1 MKRKR
6 ITDYKKL
13 LISLLIFLVSF
24 SFSYSQGGIDA
35 NSYKFIQVLKLVSNY
50 YVDSTNEGGMIED
63 AINGMLKQLDP
74 HSVYIPKKDLQ
85 LMNENLQG
93 NFEGIGVQFNI
104 LHDTLVVIAPLSGG
118 PSEKLGI
125 LAGDRILKID
135 GENIAG
141 VGLTNEGVY
150 KRLKGKKG
158 TMVTVSIKRQGM
170 NELIDFEIIRDKI
183 PIFSRD
189 AAYMVTD
196 KIGYVKLN
204 RFANSTGKEF
214 EEALVK
220 LKNEG
225 MEDLILDLKGNGGGF
240 LHMAVSVAN
249 QFFDNNKMM
258 VYTKGDNS
266 RQQNY
271 KSNTNGLLKNG
282 KIIILID
289 QGSASASEIVAGA
302 VQDWDRGV
310 ILGRRSFGKGLVQAQ
325 YNLMD
330 GSAVRLTTAR
340 YYTPTGRLIQKSY
353 TNGTDE
359 YRMEILYRIGRG
371 ELSNADSIQFPDSL
385 KFKTLINKRT
395 VYGGGGIMPDL
406 FVPVD
411 TTFFSDYYVDLI
423 RFGIINRFIYDYV
436 DKNRD
441 EIKNKYSDFDQFN
454 KKFQIDKKFMTV
466 FLKFADDEEL
476 KRTAEKEVD
485 MKKKTEGLKASE
497 ELLKLQLKALIAR
510 DIYDTSEYFEVIN
523 PINPDFILAIEILG
537 NDALYQKHLNN

>member
-1 MKRKR
+1 
-6 ITDYKKL
+6 
-13 LISLLIFLVSF
+13 
-24 SFSYSQGGIDA
+24 
-35 NSYKFIQVLKLVSNY
+35 
-50 YVDSTNEGGMIED
+50 
-63 AINGMLKQLDP
+63 
-74 HSVYIPKKDLQ
+74 YIPKKDLQ